1 MIIFLKKIL
10 NTYILACKPGYIG
23 INCTRVCPYPLY
35 GVDCQM
41 LCNCSKNLCDAR
53 LDTLEDTVEQDVFIL
68 ITGRVCVTM

>member
-41 LCNCSKNLCDAR
+41 LCNCSKNLCDVSTGCQQITTG
-53 LDTLEDTVEQDVFIL
+53 DVHIVFIYCCL
-68 ITGRVCVTM
+68 ICLT